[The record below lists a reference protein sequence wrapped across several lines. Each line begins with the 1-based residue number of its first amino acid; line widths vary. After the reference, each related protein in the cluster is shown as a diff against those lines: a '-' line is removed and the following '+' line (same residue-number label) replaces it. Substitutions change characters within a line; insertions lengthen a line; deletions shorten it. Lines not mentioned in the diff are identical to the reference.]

1 MLLKDKLKKVFKNTK
16 EPKDK
21 IKLPMMDGFVDI
33 KGYKD
38 GKLFYHD
45 CGDNVVTDWM
55 RQAIMLMLSGVTF
68 TSHGDSPYFEEV
80 QEGQQKKVNYDGYVF
95 NGKQYDAVINEDDQK
110 KFSISLNG
118 KDKALFP
125 TKILFG
131 TGKEYSSWN
140 ILKTENETTHP
151 VWFEEMTNLF
161 GGEGQAATNF
171 DKCINSKPEE
181 VTYAYSNI
189 NTDYYNNFSGT
200 IAPGVHSGDGLL
212 AKCRTVNDPDT
223 STTEVASAVSMYRN
237 YGVIGAIKTPYQ
249 RNEGGN
255 YPDMLQNVTSE
266 SGKLL
271 LPKYRGVGQ
280 PAFIYFNQHSAPESD
295 EDTENWADPSAE
307 VCISKDPAD
316 KYLTKITFTI
326 TLPEQSTATSSVGA
340 YYPYNGF
347 TLKQIGLYNDSQ
359 IVLNPTGEQ
368 QTPGSSDGAYYPY
381 SNMIHG
387 MLLAVKNIA
396 PFTKQAGSNYV
407 ISWTITI

>member
-55 RQAIMLMLSGVTF
+55 RQAIILMLSGVTF

-80 QEGQQKKVNYDGYVF
+80 QPGQTTKVNYDGYVF
-95 NGKQYDAVINEDDQK
+95 NGKQYDAVIKEDDQK
-110 KFSISLNG
+110 KFSSSLNG

-131 TGKEYSSWN
+131 TGKEYSSWSV
-140 ILKTENETTHP
+140 LKAENEHTYPTW
-151 VWFEEMTNLF
+151 VEEMTNLF
-161 GGEGQAATNF
+161 GGDSAETNF
-171 DKCINSKPEE
+171 NTSIETKPA
-181 VTYAYSNI
+181 TYAYENI
-189 NTDYYNNFSGT
+189 NTNYNNFSGT
-200 IAPGVHSGDGLL
+200 IAPGVESGDGLL

-237 YGVIGAIKTPYQ
+237 YGVVGAVKTPYQ
-249 RNEGGN
+249 RDSNGA
-255 YPDMLQNVTSE
+255 YPNMLQTVTSE

-280 PAFIYFNQHSAPESD
+280 PAFVYFNQHSAPSQSI

-307 VCISKDPAD
+307 VYISKDPTD
-316 KYLTKITFTI
+316 KYLTKITFTV
-326 TLPEQSTATSSVGA
+326 TLPEQSSATSAAGA

-359 IVLNPTGEQ
+359 VVLNPTGDQ
-368 QTPGSSDGAYYPY
+368 QTPGNGDGAYYPY
-381 SNMIHG
+381 MNMLHG

-407 ISWTITI
+407 ISWTLTI